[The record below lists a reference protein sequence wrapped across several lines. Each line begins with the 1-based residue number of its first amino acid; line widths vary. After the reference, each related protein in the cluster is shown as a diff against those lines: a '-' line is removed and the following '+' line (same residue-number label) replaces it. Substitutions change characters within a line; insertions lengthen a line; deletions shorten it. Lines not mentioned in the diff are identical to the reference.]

1 MLIKKEC
8 IVVNILIAWPC
19 SFGLH
24 AKYYNKLVFQKTE
37 NIVYGLHCKIL
48 LRKEMTKLFKIKI
61 ILLLPYFVFSF
72 HLFCHLACQPFYLSL
87 IFSLFICVSVSL
99 SVSLYLKLCVRVCMC
114 EYVCSF
120 GVFLIMGPFKKYVR
134 FLGGEGGT
142 QKAYK
147 SVQGEGE
154 GHAGMYVRSQSS
166 KYKIFLLCLTLSFP
180 LTF

>member
-37 NIVYGLHCKIL
+37 NIVYGLHFKIL

-99 SVSLYLKLCVRVCMC
+99 SVSLYLKLCVCVCVCVNMC
-114 EYVCSF
+114 VVLEF
-120 GVFLIMGPFKKYVR
+120 FLLWGHSKSTYAL
-134 FLGGEGGT
+134 LGERG
-142 QKAYK
+142 YPK
-147 SVQGEGE
+147 SVQKRTGG
-154 GHAGMYVRSQSS
+154 AGRSCRNVRT
-166 KYKIFLLCLTLSFP
+166 LTI
-180 LTF
+180 